1 MIKAIT
7 MIRKLDKTE
16 YALAT
21 SLALEVYIQ
30 CGAEDFDEEG
40 LNSFKSF
47 ISSEQLMNELV
58 IYGAFEDKNL
68 VGIMG
73 TKNEGKHLSLFF
85 IRKKYQCKGI
95 GKQLFCFAI
104 NDCPVDEMTVNSS
117 TYAIRFYQSLGFEK
131 TKEKLCT
138 NGITYT
144 PMIFK
149 RTVRISSIAPCGMD
163 CALCYAFQDV
173 KKPCP
178 GCRTQTG
185 KIRESCQN
193 CIIFSCD
200 KKKYYCFECTNFP
213 CKRLKALDAR
223 YQNKYKMSMIMNLT
237 FIKEQGE
244 ENFLIWQ
251 NHKYT
256 CPKCGKLRTVHYDY
270 CIHCKQQK
278 LT

>member
-1 MIKAIT
+1 

-16 YALAT
+16 YALAA

-73 TKNEGKHLSLFF
+73 TKHEGKHLSLFF

-138 NGITYT
+138 NGITYNAND
-144 PMIFK
+144 IQEDSQNQFH
-149 RTVRISSIAPCGMD
+149 RTLWNGLRIM
-163 CALCYAFQDV
+163 LC
-173 KKPCP
+173 
-178 GCRTQTG
+178 
-185 KIRESCQN
+185 
-193 CIIFSCD
+193 FSR
-200 KKKYYCFECTNFP
+200 
-213 CKRLKALDAR
+213 CKKALPR
-223 YQNKYKMSMIMNLT
+223 L
-237 FIKEQGE
+237 
-244 ENFLIWQ
+244 
-251 NHKYT
+251 
-256 CPKCGKLRTVHYDY
+256 
-270 CIHCKQQK
+270 
-278 LT
+278 